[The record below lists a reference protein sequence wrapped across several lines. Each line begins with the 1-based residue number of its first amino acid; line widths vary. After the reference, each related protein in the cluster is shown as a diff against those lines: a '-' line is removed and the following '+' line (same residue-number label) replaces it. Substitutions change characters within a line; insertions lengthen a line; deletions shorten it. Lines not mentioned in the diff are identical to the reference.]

1 MSIKKGAE
9 TSHGKSQ
16 KLNKFVLACRQK
28 ERERKIRIELQ
39 HLSTMLPC
47 GNLNSNR
54 LSKKEILESTISH
67 IMQLQENIREAYL
80 QKGLKT
86 ENLRASLQ
94 DSSALR
100 LSQSCLGVADRQND
114 AALKTSEDSSSS
126 CSTPELTI
134 DEDLPA
140 GSLSPIS
147 EPISE
152 LSSQGSVEREESSIN
167 PLQNGNSETH
177 VNHIKRPM
185 NAFLLYSQQY
195 RRAFKVLYPGRDNRE
210 ISTILAK
217 HWREMKPEQKEPY
230 KEKARE
236 LMRKTKESHPDF
248 KYCEAR
254 KETGLV
260 TAKGDGNKQAGLNE
274 GYR

>member
-1 MSIKKGAE
+1 
-9 TSHGKSQ
+9 
-16 KLNKFVLACRQK
+16 
-28 ERERKIRIELQ
+28 
-39 HLSTMLPC
+39 MLPC
-47 GNLNSNR
+47 SNMNNNR

-86 ENLRASLQ
+86 EDLRASLQ
-94 DSSALR
+94 DSNALS
-100 LSQSCLGVADRQND
+100 LSQSCFGVADRQN
-114 AALKTSEDSSSS
+114 AALKNSEDSSSQ

-134 DEDLPA
+134 EENLPA
-140 GSLSPIS
+140 GSVSPIS

-152 LSSQGSVEREESSIN
+152 LSSHRSVEREESSTI
-167 PLQNGNSETH
+167 PLQNGNSEAP

-195 RRAFKVLYPGRDNRE
+195 RGAFKVLYPGRDNRE

-236 LMRKTKESHPDF
+236 LMRRTKESHPDF

-254 KETGLV
+254 KETISV
-260 TAKGDGNKQAGLNE
+260 TANGDGNKQAGLNE

>member
-1 MSIKKGAE
+1 M
-9 TSHGKSQ
+9 
-16 KLNKFVLACRQK
+16 ACRQK

-86 ENLRASLQ
+86 EDLRASLQ

-114 AALKTSEDSSSS
+114 AGLKTSEDSSSS

-134 DEDLPA
+134 DENLPA

-195 RRAFKVLYPGRDNRE
+195 RGAFKVLYPGRDNRE

-254 KETGLV
+254 KETGSV

>member
-1 MSIKKGAE
+1 MAY
-9 TSHGKSQ
+9 
-16 KLNKFVLACRQK
+16 RQK
-28 ERERKIRIELQ
+28 ERERKIRTELQ

-47 GNLNSNR
+47 SNLNNSR

-86 ENLRASLQ
+86 EDLRASLQ
-94 DSSALR
+94 DSNALS
-100 LSQSCLGVADRQND
+100 LSQACFGEVDQQND
-114 AALKTSEDSSSS
+114 AVLKNSEDSSSP

-134 DEDLPA
+134 DEHLPA
-140 GSLSPIS
+140 SSLSPIS

-152 LSSQGSVEREESSIN
+152 LSSQGSVEREESSTK
-167 PLQNGNSETH
+167 PLQNGNSETPL
-177 VNHIKRPM
+177 NHIKRPM

-236 LMRKTKESHPDF
+236 LMRRTKESHPDF

-260 TAKGDGNKQAGLNE
+260 TASANGNKQAGLDE

>member
-1 MSIKKGAE
+1 MA
-9 TSHGKSQ
+9 H
-16 KLNKFVLACRQK
+16 RQK
-28 ERERKIRIELQ
+28 ERERKIRNELQ

-47 GNLNSNR
+47 RDLKNSR
-54 LSKKEILESTISH
+54 LSRKEILESAISH
-67 IMQLQENIREAYL
+67 IMQLQENVREAYL

-86 ENLRASLQ
+86 EDLRASLQ
-94 DSSALR
+94 DSNM
-100 LSQSCLGVADRQND
+100 LSLSKACFGITDQQND
-114 AALKTSEDSSSS
+114 AALKNSEESSSR
-126 CSTPELTI
+126 CSTPDLTI
-134 DEDLPA
+134 DENLPA
-140 GSLSPIS
+140 SSVS
-147 EPISE
+147 PISE
-152 LSSQGSVEREESSIN
+152 LSSQESVEREDSSTKT
-167 PLQNGNSETH
+167 LQNVNSATP

-236 LMRKTKESHPDF
+236 LMRRTKESHPDF

-254 KETGLV
+254 KEMGLV
-260 TAKGDGNKQAGLNE
+260 AADSDHRAGNNQVGLDE

>member
-1 MSIKKGAE
+1 
-9 TSHGKSQ
+9 
-16 KLNKFVLACRQK
+16 
-28 ERERKIRIELQ
+28 
-39 HLSTMLPC
+39 MLPC
-47 GNLNSNR
+47 SNLSNNR

-86 ENLRASLQ
+86 EDLRASLQ
-94 DSSALR
+94 DSNALS
-100 LSQSCLGVADRQND
+100 LSQSSFGVADQQND
-114 AALKTSEDSSSS
+114 AVLKNSEDSSSP

-134 DEDLPA
+134 DENLPA
-140 GSLSPIS
+140 SSLS
-147 EPISE
+147 PISE
-152 LSSQGSVEREESSIN
+152 LSSQGSVEREESSTK
-167 PLQNGNSETH
+167 PLQKGNSETA
-177 VNHIKRPM
+177 VSHIKRPM

-195 RRAFKVLYPGRDNRE
+195 RGAFKVLYPGRDNRE

-217 HWREMKPEQKEPY
+217 HWREMKAEQKEPY

-236 LMRKTKESHPDF
+236 LMRRTKESHPDF

-260 TAKGDGNKQAGLNE
+260 TANADGNKQAGLDG

>member
-1 MSIKKGAE
+1 MAY
-9 TSHGKSQ
+9 
-16 KLNKFVLACRQK
+16 RQK
-28 ERERKIRIELQ
+28 ERERKIRTELQ
-39 HLSTMLPC
+39 HLSRMLPC
-47 GNLNSNR
+47 SNLNNSR
-54 LSKKEILESTISH
+54 LSKKEILESAISH
-67 IMQLQENIREAYL
+67 IMQLQENVREAYL

-86 ENLRASLQ
+86 EDLRASLQ
-94 DSSALR
+94 DSSR
-100 LSQSCLGVADRQND
+100 LSLSQACFGITDQQND
-114 AALKTSEDSSSS
+114 AAKKNSEDSSSP
-126 CSTPELTI
+126 CSSPELTI
-134 DEDLPA
+134 DENLPVS
-140 GSLSPIS
+140 SLS
-147 EPISE
+147 PISE
-152 LSSQGSVEREESSIN
+152 LSSQESVEREESSTKT
-167 PLQNGNSETH
+167 LQNGNVETPVT

-260 TAKGDGNKQAGLNE
+260 TTSGDGNKQAGLNE